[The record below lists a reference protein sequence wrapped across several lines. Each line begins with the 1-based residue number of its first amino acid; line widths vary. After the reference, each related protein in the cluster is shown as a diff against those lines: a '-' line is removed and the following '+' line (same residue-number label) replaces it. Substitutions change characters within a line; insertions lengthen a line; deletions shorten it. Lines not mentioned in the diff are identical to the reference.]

1 MVGPPS
7 RPPFDAYAGEHTTAP
22 STRTVAT
29 APPDADGRDGE
40 LLRVDELVKYFPI
53 NAGFLNRTVGYVRA
67 VDGVSFAVKRGE
79 AFGLV
84 GESGCGKT
92 TLAQTAIRLY
102 KPTAGRILFEGQ
114 DIARLGPAQ
123 LRPFRRRLQMIFQDP
138 YASLDPRMTVGSIVA
153 EPLEIFGIGTHAHR
167 EALVR
172 ELLRTVGL
180 NAYMINRYP
189 HEFSGGQRQRIG
201 IARALALQPELVIC
215 DEPVSALDV
224 SIQAQVL
231 NLLRDL
237 QSAFGLTYLFIAHNL
252 AVVAYVCDRVG
263 VMYLGKLVELGTTE
277 QITTRP
283 RHPYTQA
290 LLSAVPVATPGLK
303 RRRPGLGDEAGLEA
317 ATQGRIVLKGD
328 VPSPVNPPSGCRFR
342 TRCPIARDDCAMD
355 LPPLREIEPGH
366 WVACFYAEETV

>member
-1 MVGPPS
+1 MQ
-7 RPPFDAYAGEHTTAP
+7 A
-22 STRTVAT
+22 
-29 APPDADGRDGE
+29 E
-40 LLRVDELVKYFPI
+40 LLRLDQLVKYFPI
-53 NAGFLNRTVGYVRA
+53 NAGFLNRTIGHVHA
-67 VDGVSFAVKRGE
+67 VDGVSFAIERGE

-102 KPTAGRILFEGQ
+102 KPTTGRILFDGQ
-114 DIARLGPAQ
+114 DIARLGTDQ
-123 LRPFRRRLQMIFQDP
+123 LRPFRRRVQMIFQDP
-138 YASLDPRMTVGSIVA
+138 YASLDPRMTVGAIVG
-153 EPLEIFGIGTHAHR
+153 EPLEIFGIGTHAQR
-167 EALVR
+167 QALVR

-201 IARALALQPELVIC
+201 IARALALQPELIIC

-237 QSAFGLTYLFIAHNL
+237 QSQFGLTYLFIAHNL
-252 AVVAYVCDRVG
+252 AVVAYVCDRIG

-277 QITTRP
+277 QIITNP
-283 RHPYTQA
+283 RHPYTRA
-290 LLSAVPVATPGLK
+290 LLSAVPVAVPGLK
-303 RRRPGLGDEAGLEA
+303 RRRQAWGDEAGVQA
-317 ATQGRIVLKGD
+317 ATRGRIVLKGD

-342 TRCPIARDDCAMD
+342 TRCPIARDDCGFD
-355 LPPLREIEPGH
+355 LPPLREIDPGH
-366 WVACFYAEETV
+366 WVACFYAEETD

>member
-189 HEFSGGQRQRIG
+189 HEFSGG
-201 IARALALQPELVIC
+201 
-215 DEPVSALDV
+215 
-224 SIQAQVL
+224 
-231 NLLRDL
+231 
-237 QSAFGLTYLFIAHNL
+237 
-252 AVVAYVCDRVG
+252 
-263 VMYLGKLVELGTTE
+263 
-277 QITTRP
+277 
-283 RHPYTQA
+283 
-290 LLSAVPVATPGLK
+290 
-303 RRRPGLGDEAGLEA
+303 
-317 ATQGRIVLKGD
+317 
-328 VPSPVNPPSGCRFR
+328 
-342 TRCPIARDDCAMD
+342 
-355 LPPLREIEPGH
+355 
-366 WVACFYAEETV
+366 